1 MAQIDIG
8 LGTEDGETEDD
19 APAGRGGARSR
30 SSAGRSRTRSRSPAG
45 SADSDAP
52 LASRRR
58 GPPPLPRSPSG
69 SPLSHQPS
77 PAMERR
83 RPMQPTAAPPR
94 GYPHACT
101 VAAAPP
107 AQGRAAQGAY
117 LHALMQPPTAPQAA
131 NPQLRRYIASPHD
144 RLFGRTSGFQWTVF
158 PTPRGPNLSCPQRRV
173 LSTAEESS
181 KQALQDARF
190 AVVWC
195 ELFPSEYCAHH
206 FRTSTDPFQLDAA
219 AAEQLARRVWGIRG
233 EGPSE
238 RTCIE
243 LCKHLAL
250 SLPLCA
256 VDRADWLNSP
266 AGQLFSSTL
275 RQPELSPASR
285 LADGR
290 VLIAHGAHYERVL
303 LRPVLAGYLAFCA
316 GIGFDD
322 VAQGNGGGVNRRICD
337 LIDDMYAA
345 ALTAPRE
352 QLRPELAARLGFPGA
367 PGAVRP
373 QAPAPQPAQAS
384 LPPWA
389 ARPPPQARPLQ
400 PVPAAPLPPAA
411 ARAPPLPPAGMAPP
425 LQPQAVPPPPAPQPH
440 KEPPWAALQQLH
452 GLVAP
457 LLEAPPAPSEAPIQG
472 VDLGPWLAS
481 LQPSTP
487 WPPGRLV
494 PAPVANM
501 TPAEAYVAGYN
512 ACDAHAGPLRDI
524 CARQHER
531 MQAHNRRLADTSG
544 SSWPTTP
551 STGCGGSR
559 GTLSAPGQGSALCH
573 ASDRPPGPPSP
584 DPRKP
589 VSLAAAS
596 A

>member
-1 MAQIDIG
+1 MAEIDFG

-30 SSAGRSRTRSRSPAG
+30 SSKGRSRTRSRSPAG

-69 SPLSHQPS
+69 GPLPRQPS

-94 GYPHACT
+94 GH
-101 VAAAPP
+101 
-107 AQGRAAQGAY
+107 
-117 LHALMQPPTAPQAA
+117 PQAA

-531 MQAHNRRLADTSG
+531 MQAHNRRLADTGNRWKQLAHDAVDRLWGVARDSLNF
-544 SSWPTTP
+544 P
-551 STGCGGSR
+551 
-559 GTLSAPGQGSALCH
+559 GSAVGAAPQL
-573 ASDRPPGPPSP
+573 PGG
-584 DPRKP
+584 DPRQQH
-589 VSLAAAS
+589 A
-596 A
+596 